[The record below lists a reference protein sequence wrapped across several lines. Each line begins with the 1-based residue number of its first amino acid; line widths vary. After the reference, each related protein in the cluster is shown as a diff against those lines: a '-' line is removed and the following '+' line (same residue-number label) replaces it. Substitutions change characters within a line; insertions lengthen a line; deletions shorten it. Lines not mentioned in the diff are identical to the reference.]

1 MQVQV
6 HGLRGLRHVSR
17 VGLAA
22 HGHVAAGASPP
33 RRGYCRNAGPA
44 SAQRKTRQQRI
55 NVAARSAA
63 MQAFAAAEGIC
74 KCTGCARVAT
84 RRGPVAGRGRG
95 AAARRA
101 RHCRNATRGQ
111 QAHHAKHGSSA
122 SRWQCAAL
130 QCRPSPLQQDAYA
143 SARCAHGM
151 RRVCRCTRPRGR
163 HARNSRN
170 ARRSRQAHP
179 AKHGSSAS
187 TWQRAALQCRPS
199 PLQEDAY
206 ASARCAHGMRRVCR
220 RTRPRGR
227 RARHSP
233 NARRGRQAHHATHRS
248 SASTWHRSGTA
259 AGRAYPQRRVLGPVT
274 VGSCMPARIVKRALA
289 LFNDLNPLFRMS
301 ATHAPRRLKAC
312 ALQIYRSPVCECVI
326 CGTDRAFLRPGIFAE
341 QSVTDK

>member
-1 MQVQV
+1 MITRLELGPRESRDLHAHLWRHRGRVPRPPDAASAYTAKWCSADLRRCRRMHMQVQV

-130 QCRPSPLQQDAYA
+130 QCRPSPLQ
-143 SARCAHGM
+143 
-151 RRVCRCTRPRGR
+151 
-163 HARNSRN
+163 
-170 ARRSRQAHP
+170 
-179 AKHGSSAS
+179 
-187 TWQRAALQCRPS
+187 
-199 PLQEDAY
+199 EDAY

-233 NARRGRQAHHATHRS
+233 NARRGRQAHHATHGS
-248 SASTWHRSGTA
+248 SAST
-259 AGRAYPQRRVLGPVT
+259 
-274 VGSCMPARIVKRALA
+274 
-289 LFNDLNPLFRMS
+289 
-301 ATHAPRRLKAC
+301 
-312 ALQIYRSPVCECVI
+312 
-326 CGTDRAFLRPGIFAE
+326 
-341 QSVTDK
+341 